1 MPYEGMARDGNGGMA
16 RALRYPCTMSKWLAY
31 ILLLFSLSAVPMVST
46 AQDGISRKKQERI
59 QAKKAKD
66 EKKAKA
72 RQERDDRKRHLDI
85 QDKATRKR
93 IKRHTKRADRRGSG
107 PHRDG
112 FFRRTFGG

>member
-1 MPYEGMARDGNGGMA
+1 MRKWCSIL
-16 RALRYPCTMSKWLAY
+16 ALAV
-31 ILLLFSLSAVPMVST
+31 SLMVVPGAAK
-46 AQDGISRKKQERI
+46 AQEGISRKQQERI

-72 RQERDDRKRHLDI
+72 RQERDDRKRHLNI

>member
-1 MPYEGMARDGNGGMA
+1 MRKWCSIL
-16 RALRYPCTMSKWLAY
+16 ALAV
-31 ILLLFSLSAVPMVST
+31 SLMVVPGAT
-46 AQDGISRKKQERI
+46 KAQEGISRKQQERI

-72 RQERDDRKRHLDI
+72 RQERDDRKRHLNI

>member
-1 MPYEGMARDGNGGMA
+1 MR
-16 RALRYPCTMSKWLAY
+16 RRLAY
-31 ILLLFSLSAVPMVST
+31 LLLLIGLSAAPVVSS